1 MFEPLGRIPTSHMQR
16 LAGVKTRGDDGKF
29 GDTDLAPPSTPEV
42 YGLDCTQRRRTTCAC
57 CACSSTKVRSTAI
70 GSTRSAVLPACLR
83 TIWVQWS
90 WEAQLRLHAQRGRH
104 PGP

>member
-70 GSTRSAVLPACLR
+70 GST
-83 TIWVQWS
+83 
-90 WEAQLRLHAQRGRH
+90 
-104 PGP
+104 